1 MLAIELVRLF
11 TCGTTWLRI
20 ATVIH
25 VDTPCK
31 LINTEIKLHC
41 CESCNVDKQL
51 QATTTNQTTVY
62 VQLTTA
68 STWRTIQLQK
78 VYTTTRKS
86 EEKNYCTILCYI
98 NTHIQKYIY
107 SYFRNSTL
115 TYVDWL
121 DEIILF
127 ILKIFQHAT
136 LHIAQTMLL
145 QYVRLSFCLSQS
157 HAGIISKWPN
167 ILSNF
172 FSPSVS
178 HTI

>member
-11 TCGTTWLRI
+11 TCGTTWLCI

-41 CESCNVDKQL
+41 NPGCESCNVDKQL

-86 EEKNYCTILCYI
+86 EKKNYCTILCYI

-115 TYVDWL
+115 TLCRLIGWNH
-121 DEIILF
+121 F
-127 ILKIFQHAT
+127 IYFINISARDAT
-136 LHIAQTMLL
+136 HSAD
-145 QYVRLSFCLSQS
+145 YAVAVC
-157 HAGIISKWPN
+157 
-167 ILSNF
+167 
-172 FSPSVS
+172 PSVLLS
-178 HTI
+178 VAVTCRYYLKMAKHIIKLLFTIS